1 MAREISEL
9 HYVSSIIFLFDHG
22 KWTEELVGYRPWG
35 CTESD
40 TTERLSFSLFML
52 SWLTPLRR
60 PYSMATKSVFTCW
73 WKMGSSG
80 VQKTA
85 TLRQMSVGLLHPMP
99 FLVLHGGVCLP
110 GTVSLRLW
118 FSEVPRASGGGK
130 QMHDIENAE
139 SRGQSEFQSHIFYL
153 SDHCACSTSS
163 VRGWPVTGQS
173 WQRRWWRWMSVQHST
188 WSLANISE
196 TVDETHDQ
204 PPSAA
209 KKMRDPGQKLPAPNP
224 MNLMQH
230 RQKLIIQAK
239 HACLIL
245 TVHVC

>member
-1 MAREISEL
+1 MANGQRR
-9 HYVSSIIFLFDHG
+9 
-22 KWTEELVGYRPWG
+22 LVGYRPWG
-35 CTESD
+35 CKEPD
-40 TTERLSFSLFML
+40 TTEQLSFSVFML

-60 PYSMATKSVFTCW
+60 PYSTATKSVLLVGGKW
-73 WKMGSSG
+73 VSSG
-80 VQKTA
+80 VQKTV
-85 TLRQMSVGLLHPMP
+85 TLRQMSGGLLHPMP

-110 GTVSLRLW
+110 GTVSLWIW
-118 FSEVPRASGGGK
+118 FSDVPRASGGWK

-153 SDHCACSTSS
+153 SDHCAYSASS
-163 VRGWPVTGQS
+163 VRWWPVTGQS
-173 WQRRWWRWMSVQHST
+173 WQRRWWRWRSIQHST
-188 WSLANISE
+188 WCLANISE

-204 PPSAA
+204 PPSTA
-209 KKMRDPGQKLPAPNP
+209 KKIRDPGQKLPALNP

-239 HACLIL
+239 DAYLIL